1 MAGPGTRRAGGL
13 AAVLVLAI
21 SGAGCRQD
29 MHDQPRYKPYARTD
43 FFGDGRSARPLVAGT
58 IARGMLREDSAFFT
72 GKQGGQFVDA
82 LPLPLTEAMLR
93 RGQQRFGIYCA
104 PCHGQT
110 GQGDGMVVRR
120 GFRRPTSFHV
130 ERLRGERVGYLFDVM
145 TNGFGVMPDYAAQVP
160 PADRWAIAAYVKV
173 LQLSQHADARQLPA
187 ELVARIGQPAAGEA
201 GASGETHK

>member
-1 MAGPGTRRAGGL
+1 MAGRGAGRARVLAAGL
-13 AAVLVLAI
+13 ALAI
-21 SGAGCRQD
+21 AGAGCRQD
-29 MHDQPRYKPYARTD
+29 MHDQPRYKPYAKTD

-58 IARGMLREDSAFFT
+58 IARGMLREDTVFFT
-72 GKQGGQFVDA
+72 GKQGGQFVEA
-82 LPLPLTEAMLR
+82 LPFPLTEAVLR

-130 ERLRGERVGYLFDVM
+130 DRLRGERVGYLFDVM

-160 PADRWAIAAYVKV
+160 PADRWAIAAFVKV
-173 LQLSQHADARQLPA
+173 LQLSQHADVKQLPA
-187 ELVARIGQPAAGEA
+187 ELVARIGQPAAEA
-201 GASGETHK
+201 GASGEPHK